1 MAKSNRSPNDQ
12 RSDSK
17 NQNSREYKDSMDNHS
32 RQLDPNQSSEDSED

>member
-1 MAKSNRSPNDQ
+1 MAKNHRTPNDQ

-32 RQLDPNQSSEDSED
+32 KQLDPKHSSEDSED